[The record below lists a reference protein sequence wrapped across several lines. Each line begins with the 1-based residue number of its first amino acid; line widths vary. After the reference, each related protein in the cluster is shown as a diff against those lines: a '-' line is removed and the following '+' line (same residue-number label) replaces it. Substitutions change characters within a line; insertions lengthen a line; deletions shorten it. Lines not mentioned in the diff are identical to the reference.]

1 MNPKRFSIFS
11 YMMIISFINS
21 YAQDT
26 HSVEK
31 KSEIKTWF
39 DIPHKTPG
47 QLFMW
52 PHRIVTYE
60 ITRNH
65 PIKYDTNYIQSYS
78 KRLVVTLPVS
88 THFLQFS
95 LHDLKTGNRLAFN
108 PNMQYNLG
116 VSVSSR
122 WASFTVNALKLS
134 NSDISTKGKTNYKD
148 YQFNFYGRK
157 ITTDL
162 FVQYYSGFYIGNS
175 KSYTAYT
182 NSNPAKYD
190 IRKDVNALNVEVST
204 YYIVNHKKFSY
215 RNSFGFTERQKKSAG
230 SVLLGVYYSYF
241 NANANPGLV
250 TLPFR
255 NSFNQASYIS
265 NGATQNFGL
274 NIGYIYTLV
283 YKKFYATASLVQGI
297 GGEYVAYKRDDNS
310 NYFKLVAG
318 GGKLNIRTGL
328 GYDNGRYFIG
338 TMGIFEYFLFNG
350 NLSST
355 FNYTSGKFLA
365 YVGYRFSIL
374 KDEKKM
380 LRKMKLI
387 DY

>member
-1 MNPKRFSIFS
+1 MKSTRFL
-11 YMMIISFINS
+11 IILAITLFLSAS
-21 YAQDT
+21 VYAQDT
-26 HSVEK
+26 SSGK
-31 KSEIKTWF
+31 LKSEIKTWW
-39 DIPHKTPG
+39 DIPHKTG
-47 QLFMW
+47 KELFMW
-52 PHRIVTYE
+52 PHRIVVYE
-60 ITRNH
+60 ITRNR
-65 PIKYDTNYIQSYS
+65 PAKYDTTYIQSYS

-88 THFLQFS
+88 TRFLQFS
-95 LHDLKTGNRLAFN
+95 LNDLKTGSRLAFN

-122 WASFTVNALKLS
+122 WASFTVNTFKLS
-134 NSDISTKGKTNYKD
+134 NSDINTKGKTKYKD
-148 YQFNFYGRK
+148 YQLNFYGRK
-157 ITTDL
+157 ITTDI

-175 KSYTAYT
+175 KSYAAYT
-182 NSNPAKYD
+182 GPNKYA
-190 IRKDVNALNVEVST
+190 IRNDVNALNVEVSS

-230 SVLLGVYYSYF
+230 SILLGVYYSYF
-241 NANANPGLV
+241 NANANPSLV
-250 TLPFR
+250 TPPFR
-255 NSFNQASYIS
+255 SSIDPASYIS

-274 NIGYIYTLV
+274 NLGYIYTFV

-318 GGKLNIRTGL
+318 GGKLNIRGGL

-338 TMGIFEYFLFNG
+338 TMGIFDYFLFNG

-355 FNYTSGKFLA
+355 FNYTSGKFMA
-365 YVGYRFSIL
+365 YVGYRFSVL

-380 LRKMKLI
+380 LRKLKLI